1 MIQLKPSTLALLA
14 AVTAVLIGYVALE
27 FAFPVMLKKENLLD
41 FDIFHLV
48 STMIAEGNL
57 RAAYAVDTFLP
68 RQAELPGFSG
78 WEMFWSYPPF
88 FNLVVAP
95 LSLLP
100 AATSYML
107 FMVVT
112 LGFYVWV
119 VRALAGPAF
128 HTILV
133 LFLPLTL
140 LIIRSGQNS
149 FLTGGLIGLACVLAL
164 RQSRWSGVPLGLMAI
179 KPHLALGVGIWAL
192 LDRRW
197 GMAAQSFA
205 VIGIFA
211 ALATLLFGTG
221 VWAAALGGISE
232 TADALQEGRFPLFR
246 MTTLYAFGLSLG
258 FGHALALSLHVTGV
272 AAAVGAL
279 DLLSRVK
286 LPPRVL
292 MGAGVFVSALIS
304 PYNYDYDLAML
315 AAAACLLFDMV
326 MRHASK
332 AEQYTIAAVI
342 LIIGTYGLSLTAIVD
357 LIINDDLAQPV
368 SISGPVLFA
377 GGIVLFRV
385 VWRSRDAAQ
394 ASPHL
399 KPPVAKA
406 VFNPTQFRSG

>member
-1 MIQLKPSTLALLA
+1 MIQLKLSTLVLVA
-14 AVTAVLIGYVALE
+14 AVTAVLIGYVTLE
-27 FAFPVMLKKENLLD
+27 YAYPVTLEKEHLLD

-57 RAAYAVDTFLP
+57 PAAYALETFLP
-68 RQAELPGFSG
+68 RQAKMPGFTG

-88 FNLVVAP
+88 FNLVIAP

-100 AATSYML
+100 IPTSYML

-112 LGFYVWV
+112 LIFYVWV

-149 FLTGGLIGLACVLAL
+149 FLTGGLIGLTCVLAL

-179 KPHLALGVGIWAL
+179 KPHLALGVGIWSL

-205 VIGIFA
+205 VIGVFA
-211 ALATLLFGTG
+211 LLATLVFGTG
-221 VWAAALGGISE
+221 IWATSLAGISE
-232 TADALQEGRFPLFR
+232 TADVLREGRFAMYR
-246 MTTLYAFGLSLG
+246 MTSLYAFGLAFG
-258 FGHALALSLHVTGV
+258 FGHVAALALHMAGV
-272 AAAVGAL
+272 AAALGSLV
-279 DLLSRVK
+279 LLSRTK
-286 LPPRVL
+286 LPPGVF

-315 AAAACLLFDMV
+315 AAAACLLFDTV
-326 MRHASK
+326 TRHASK
-332 AEQYTIAAVI
+332 AEQYTIAAMI
-342 LIIGTYGLSLTAIVD
+342 LIIGTYGFSLTAVTD
-357 LIINDDLAQPV
+357 LIISDDTAPP
-368 SISGPVLFA
+368 ISVLGPVLFA

-385 VWRSRDAAQ
+385 VLRSRHSAM
-394 ASPHL
+394 ASPQL
-399 KPPVAKA
+399 ETP
-406 VFNPTQFRSG
+406 